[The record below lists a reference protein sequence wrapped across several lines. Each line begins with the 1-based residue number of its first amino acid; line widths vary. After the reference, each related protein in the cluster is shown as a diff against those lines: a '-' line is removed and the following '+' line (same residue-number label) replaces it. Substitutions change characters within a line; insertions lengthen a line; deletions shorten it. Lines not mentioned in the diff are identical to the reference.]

1 MNKHELLQ
9 FNHSNIQDLIKFIDQ
24 KAGAL
29 LIVYGLL
36 FTATIEF
43 AKDLEFINPFK
54 LSDQLAFLFS
64 IFTFLTG
71 LSLVILL
78 LYQIYVVLFEIIRPR
93 GARNYTQEEQSI
105 IYFDHISK
113 RSKVEFLNH
122 FNQIPEDQFENI
134 IEEELIQQ
142 VYEISCIMKSKS
154 EKFNEVLKFLFA
166 STLLLLAFVFFSN
179 FL

>member
-29 LIVYGLL
+29 LIIYGFL

-43 AKDLEFINPFK
+43 AKDLEFINPFMLNEPIK
-54 LSDQLAFLFS
+54 SLFS
-64 IFTFLTG
+64 IITFISG
-71 LSLVILL
+71 LAIIILL
-78 LYQIYVVLFEIIRPR
+78 IYQIYIVLFEIIKPR
-93 GARNYTQEEQSI
+93 GAKNYTQEEQSI

-113 RSKVEFLNH
+113 RSKTEFLSY
-122 FNQIPEDQFENI
+122 FNQISDDDFGEI
-134 IEEELIQQ
+134 IEKELIQQ

-154 EKFNEVLKFLFA
+154 EKFNEVLKFLFI
-166 STLLLLAFVFFSN
+166 SVFLLLTFILFSR
-179 FL
+179 LV

>member
-1 MNKHELLQ
+1 MNKYELLQ

-43 AKDLEFINPFK
+43 SKDLYFINPFK
-54 LSDQLAFLFS
+54 LDDQLAFLFS

-71 LSLVILL
+71 FSLVILL
-78 LYQIYVVLFEIIRPR
+78 LYQIYVVLFEIIRPQ
-93 GARNYTQEEQSI
+93 GAKNYTQEEQSI

-122 FNQIPEDQFENI
+122 FNQIPEDQFEEI
-134 IEEELIQQ
+134 IEKELIQQ
-142 VYEISCIMKSKS
+142 IYEISCIMKSKS
-154 EKFNEVLKFLFA
+154 EKFNEVIKFLFA
-166 STLLLLAFVFFSN
+166 STLLLLAFIFFSN